1 MTNLNSNSQRMEDII
16 EGKQKKTAPKYVGII
31 IALVLLAACSFGA
44 YSIGQSSGHTAG
56 YDEGYSTG
64 REEGRKAGNKEGY
77 STGHD
82 EGYDVGYL
90 AYEHDEPYNSDYEK
104 YPFGWS
110 LEDYDGVGIQSF
122 LDGMNNGY
130 KTGFKAGFNKGWE
143 PCATGKPYLDN
154 MGESYP

>member
-1 MTNLNSNSQRMEDII
+1 MD
-16 EGKQKKTAPKYVGII
+16 KKTGIVIAI
-31 IALVLLAACSFGA
+31 ILLCLLLPGSCNNNSEKELPVESYYGHDMTYEKACSFG
-44 YSIGQSSGHTAG
+44 YF
-56 YDEGYSTG
+56 
-64 REEGRKAGNKEGY
+64 
-77 STGHD
+77 
-82 EGYDVGYL
+82 VGYL

-143 PCATGKPYLDN
+143 HCATGKPYLDN

>member
-1 MTNLNSNSQRMEDII
+1 MTNLNSNAQRMEDII
-16 EGKQKKTAPKYVGII
+16 EGKQKKSAPKYVGII

-82 EGYDVGYL
+82 EGYDVGYDDGYDAGYDDGL
-90 AYEHDEPYNSDYEK
+90 TGVERGNKNQFDRDEIKEEVERRLKNSQDEYAK
-104 YPFGWS
+104 YA
-110 LEDYDGVGIQSF
+110 DIIAD
-122 LDGMNNGY
+122 GY
-130 KTGFKAGFNKGWE
+130 KSN
-143 PCATGKPYLDN
+143 
-154 MGESYP
+154 